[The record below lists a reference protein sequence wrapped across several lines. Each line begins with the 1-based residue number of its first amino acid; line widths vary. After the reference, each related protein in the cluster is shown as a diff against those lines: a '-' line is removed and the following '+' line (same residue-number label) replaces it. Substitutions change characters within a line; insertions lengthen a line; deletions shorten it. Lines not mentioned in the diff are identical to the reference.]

1 MVCYGK
7 SNSGVNKSMG
17 YVDFDIVVDLDKKKS
32 IISYFFYVEQLCDK
46 LESIFVASGG
56 IIFNWSWICY
66 NYKDN

>member
-32 IISYFFYVEQLCDK
+32 IISYFFTLNNCVISWK
-46 LESIFVASGG
+46 ASL
-56 IIFNWSWICY
+56 
-66 NYKDN
+66 